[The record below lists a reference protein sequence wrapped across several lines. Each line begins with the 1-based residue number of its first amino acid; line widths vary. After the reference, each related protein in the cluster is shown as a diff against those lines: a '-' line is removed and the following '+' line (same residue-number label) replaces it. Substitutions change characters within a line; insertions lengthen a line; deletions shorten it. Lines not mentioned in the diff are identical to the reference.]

1 MDVPLTPGGLR
12 LAIYGTTDE
21 YQRWLKK
28 EPGARFHNPPLLVDL
43 EQGMGLFIW

>member
-12 LAIYGTTDE
+12 LAIYGTSHE
-21 YQRWLKK
+21 YQRWLKT